1 MRTKAAAFLAI
12 LMLTAMS
19 CSRDNHTQGKY
30 GMIRNTQ
37 YSQRQVIMPKEDSL
51 ARTKR
56 IGNKDLPSREMK
68 NTRKNEKKNSACNPS
83 LPLRVPVM

>member
-19 CSRDNHTQGKY
+19 CSQGNHTQRKY

-37 YSQRQVIMPKEDSL
+37 SSQRQVIMPKEDSL

-68 NTRKNEKKNSACNPS
+68 NTRKNEKKNNACNPS
-83 LPLRVPVM
+83 LPLRVPVV